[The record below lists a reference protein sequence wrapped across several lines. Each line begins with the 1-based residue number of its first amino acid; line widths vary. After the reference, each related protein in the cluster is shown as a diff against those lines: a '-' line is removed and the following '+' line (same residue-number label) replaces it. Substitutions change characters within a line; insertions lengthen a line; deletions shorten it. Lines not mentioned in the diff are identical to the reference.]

1 MSVTNVRIRH
11 YNTIKAMVVVLSI
24 LLVINFVGDIRFREY
39 QVKINELQSEINV
52 MIAEKFKNYDNF
64 RKTLIDVLA
73 DLIDRIFSKSEQA

>member
-39 QVKINELQSEINV
+39 QVKINELQSEINIMV
-52 MIAEKFKNYDNF
+52 AEKFKNYDNF
-64 RKTLIDVLA
+64 HKTLIDVLA